1 MYWMAD
7 LPDAPSVLFSKRA
20 ISPPSTIWLLLFG
33 KPSSLRVT
41 EACCPL
47 HENRKVPERDVVAF
61 AGSMVNPKKSAKNP
75 TIKLRIDMTRA
86 SFVSCYGTPDGCPV
100 VAREEPVR
108 GPFVSPLTERTA
120 PPRVTNQANRMTS
133 AEKRELRR
141 AGIVFEVVCR
151 LGHRS
156 LPHTRMRRADAR
168 PCECLQL

>member
-20 ISPPSTIWLLLFG
+20 ISPPSTIWLLLFA

-75 TIKLRIDMTRA
+75 TIKRRIDMTSLLCFLLRDHRTGA
-86 SFVSCYGTPDGCPV
+86 PLWF
-100 VAREEPVR
+100 ARNPSTVLI
-108 GPFVSPLTERTA
+108 VSPLTER
-120 PPRVTNQANRMTS
+120 
-133 AEKRELRR
+133 
-141 AGIVFEVVCR
+141 
-151 LGHRS
+151 
-156 LPHTRMRRADAR
+156 
-168 PCECLQL
+168 